1 MIEVFQVGSPVI
13 IGEHIEARVLAISIY
28 EHNRVSYQVVW
39 WDGNTRKTDW
49 LESFEVQPH
58 KGEITKLRIGF
69 KSLAPLIRS
78 AQTENIYGQE
88 KKED

>member
-1 MIEVFQVGSPVI
+1 MIEVFQIGSPVY
-13 IGEHIEARVLAISIY
+13 IGEHIEAKVLAISIY

-58 KGEITKLRIGF
+58 KGEITKLCIGF
-69 KSLAPLIRS
+69 TDYFKE
-78 AQTENIYGQE
+78 TEGWE
-88 KKED
+88 